1 MGKKKSKSQINER
14 VCLIYR
20 SDLGCHK
27 VSSMSD
33 DESPYKPRDPR
44 LKKRDSG
51 GDFPPPPGTL
61 DRSTDELYPPGE
73 GPLRPSR
80 RSRSRSR
87 SPDGRSRRREYYS
100 GSRKSSA
107 GDDGWKNKTDAFLQ
121 NLGAA

>member
-1 MGKKKSKSQINER
+1 
-14 VCLIYR
+14 
-20 SDLGCHK
+20 
-27 VSSMSD
+27 MSD

-73 GPLRPSR
+73 GPLRSSR

-87 SPDGRSRRREYYS
+87 SPDGRSRRREYDS
-100 GSRKSSA
+100 GSRKSA
-107 GDDGWKNKTDAFLQ
+107 DDGWKNKTDAFLQ
-121 NLGAA
+121 NLGAAPSSTGMNPQV

>member
-1 MGKKKSKSQINER
+1 M
-14 VCLIYR
+14 
-20 SDLGCHK
+20 DCHK

-87 SPDGRSRRREYYS
+87 SPDGRSRRREYDS

-121 NLGAA
+121 NLGAAPSSTGGMNPQV